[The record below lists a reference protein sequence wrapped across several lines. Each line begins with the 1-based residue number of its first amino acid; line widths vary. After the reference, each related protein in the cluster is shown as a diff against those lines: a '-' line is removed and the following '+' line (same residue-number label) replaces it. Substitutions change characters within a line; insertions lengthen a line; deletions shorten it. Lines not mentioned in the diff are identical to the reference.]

1 MIFFQLLLNYLI
13 LISVDVFVGFIIW
26 IIYKYIDLK
35 YFSSFEITTLKE
47 ENQYLR
53 NENQKINGTS
63 TNFWN

>member
-1 MIFFQLLLNYLI
+1 MFFQLLLNYLI
-13 LISVDVFVGFIIW
+13 LISTDVFVGFIIW

-47 ENQYLR
+47 ENKYLR

>member
-1 MIFFQLLLNYLI
+1 MMFFQLLLNYLI
-13 LISVDVFVGFIIW
+13 LISTDVFVGFIIW

-47 ENQYLR
+47 ENKYLR

>member
-1 MIFFQLLLNYLI
+1 MMFFELLLKYLV
-13 LISVDVFVGFIIW
+13 LISIDVFVGFIIW

-47 ENQYLR
+47 EIKYLR